1 VVWLQVPVSL
11 PLAST
16 GTTSRTSEL
25 LCGLVLTQ
33 ILNILLQNDF
43 QASNASNASG
53 PLPSRH
59 FLWHGSRSVTLDCS
73 PWASSK
79 LCGMVNSSLGKMSSI
94 RIIFTL
100 ILKQS
105 RCLVSSTC
113 PTECQLS
120 LTGALWALYP
130 FFRPTRICVN
140 GSPYVWVIRCT
151 SI

>member
-1 VVWLQVPVSL
+1 MIWLRVPVSL

-33 ILNILLQNDF
+33 ILNILSQNDS

-73 PWASSK
+73 PWASTK
-79 LCGMVNSSLGKMSSI
+79 LCEMVNSSLGKMSSI

-105 RCLVSSTC
+105 RMPRVFDASYRVPVVLNWCLMGTVSILQTN
-113 PTECQLS
+113 QNLRHWF
-120 LTGALWALYP
+120 ALRLGY
-130 FFRPTRICVN
+130 
-140 GSPYVWVIRCT
+140 
-151 SI
+151 